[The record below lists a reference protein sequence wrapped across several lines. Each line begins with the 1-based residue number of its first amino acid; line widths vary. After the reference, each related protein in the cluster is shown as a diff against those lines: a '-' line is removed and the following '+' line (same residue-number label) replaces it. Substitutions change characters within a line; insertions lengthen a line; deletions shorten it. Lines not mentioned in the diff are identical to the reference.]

1 VIQRSQ
7 RVDTPYEDQESLA
20 DWLAPGHS
28 VANIGGLPA
37 LLQAGLALR
46 GFAGLFAGSVASVQ
60 ARLLMLRTLG
70 ERADPPEWSPA
81 EIDAQFAWLDATKRD
96 TARPSRKV

>member
-1 VIQRSQ
+1 MKIKNPSP
-7 RVDTPYEDQESLA
+7 TGWP
-20 DWLAPGHS
+20 PGHS